1 MFGGG
6 ARPRAPR
13 ARRHDHPRFAAERRY
28 SRIEEAGTLRTARLS
43 PRVTGAMRLA
53 NGRQPPNKQARHPRR
68 ACCSPSLSALAAGA
82 GPGIEGYALRI
93 GLLSYGSLSPAELS
107 TDLAGGRPCA
117 RLRLQLANV
126 FAGPSSPLCS
136 LLGHWNLRS
145 ELKREFDL
153 ITVYDRQTRRASCPG
168 NLLYAS
174 ASFDEFPSEAIEQAF
189 VAQRC
194 WRREDR
200 GRAACAAQARGAA
213 TGSANRQEQ
222 QMPVRLGVPNSSIR
236 PIRSG
241 TQI

>member
-13 ARRHDHPRFAAERRY
+13 ARRHDHPRFAAERRD

-93 GLLSYGSLSPAELS
+93 SLLSYGSLSPAELS

-153 ITVYDRQTRRASCPG
+153 ITVYGCQTRRASCPG

-174 ASFDEFPSEAIEQAF
+174 ASFDEFPTDAIERAF
-189 VAQRC
+189 VAQHCRGERIEGGLRA
-194 WRREDR
+194 RRR
-200 GRAACAAQARGAA
+200 RAAR
-213 TGSANRQEQ
+213 RQ
-222 QMPVRLGVPNSSIR
+222 VRQTDNSSKCLFASGVPNSSIR